1 MAAGAILPPLFFERR
16 RLGSCLAPG
25 MAFQEHPE
33 TQSRRSPNSLT
44 EFSAGINQPGHP
56 RGSLLKDI

>member
-16 RLGSCLAPG
+16 RPGSCLAPG

-33 TQSRRSPNSLT
+33 TQSRRSPNSLI
-44 EFSAGINQPGHP
+44 EFRAGINQPGHP

>member
-33 TQSRRSPNSLT
+33 TQSRRSPNST
-44 EFSAGINQPGHP
+44 AGINQPGTLD
-56 RGSLLKDI
+56 GSLLKDI